1 MAVLSADSFASILAL
16 VGVVIIV
23 AALMSGFIERSNV
36 PQVAVFL
43 GLGAVLGPAGLHL
56 LDVHLDSPILR
67 VVATL
72 SLALVLFT
80 DAVSLNV
87 PEVRR
92 STGLALR
99 VLGPG
104 TLLSATLIGLAAWG
118 LLNLPPAAC
127 VLLGA
132 ALASTD
138 PVLLRGLLRRPDIP
152 SAARQALRL
161 ESGLNDVV
169 LLPIVLVAMPFLSAG
184 PLPNVTQ
191 WIHMGLNLFLIGPVA
206 GIAVGLVGVAVLDL
220 VRRRVGVRRDYE
232 SLYSLGVAF
241 AAFAAAETVHG
252 SGFLAVFAA
261 GLTIAALDVELC
273 DCFLEYG
280 ETTAELAL
288 LFTFVLLG
296 SSLIWSGFAMLS
308 VAALCFAMLTLLSRP
323 VAFAVALAGTKLG
336 KRAHVLIS
344 WFGPRGL
351 STLLLVLLPV
361 FAGVPGGAHLF
372 SICCLV
378 VVLSVILHGG
388 SLMLVKP
395 KAHPVLGAASPE
407 AALAIAP
414 APLMSETT
422 PMSEPSPQAAYPPEP
437 ALQAAHPPEAS
448 PRDFVLAASV
458 ALPAPR
464 MNGGG
469 HGGDPAIASGE
480 SLDRIP
486 PAVDAAPA
494 GDRITVAEMRRL
506 QDAGDPVIVLD
517 VRSERTF
524 NDSDLLAVGAIRMDY
539 HHAVDLAAKAGVP
552 KDAWVILFCAC
563 PDDKTSVYTAGEMRK
578 AGWPRTYALRDGWDA
593 WQAAGLPVTAKA
605 GV

>member
-16 VGVVIIV
+16 VGVVIVV

-56 LDVHLDSPILR
+56 LNVHLDSPILR

-87 PEVRR
+87 PEVQRQ
-92 STGLALR
+92 TGLALR

-118 LLNLPPAAC
+118 LLNLSPAAS

-191 WIHMGLNLFLIGPVA
+191 WIHMGLNLFLLGPVA

-220 VRRRVGVRRDYE
+220 VRRRVGIRRDYE

-308 VAALCFAMLTLLSRP
+308 WAALAFALLTLLSRP

-336 KRAHVLIS
+336 KKAHTLIS

-361 FAGVPGGAHLF
+361 FAGVPGGDHLF

-378 VVLSVILHGG
+378 VVMSVILHGG
-388 SLMLVKP
+388 SLMLVRP
-395 KAHPVLGAASPE
+395 KS
-407 AALAIAP
+407 
-414 APLMSETT
+414 
-422 PMSEPSPQAAYPPEP
+422 
-437 ALQAAHPPEAS
+437 QAAHDAPSAAEVAAAAPPAQ
-448 PRDFVLAASV
+448 DFVLATAV
-458 ALPAPR
+458 AVPPKKANAAR
-464 MNGGG
+464 DGG
-469 HGGDPAIASGE
+469 HHGDRTIASGE
-480 SLDRIP
+480 SLDRIL
-486 PAVDAAPA
+486 PAAQTPRAPAPA
-494 GDRITVAEMRRL
+494 GDRITVAEMQRL
-506 QDAGDPVIVLD
+506 QEAGENVVVLD
-517 VRSERTF
+517 VRSERTY
-524 NDSDLLAVGAIRMDY
+524 NDSDLLAGGALRMDY
-539 HHAVDLAAKAGVP
+539 HHAAELSAKAGIP

-563 PDDKTSVYTAGEMRK
+563 PDDKTSVYTAGEMRR
-578 AGWPRTYALRDGWDA
+578 AGWTHAYALRDGWDA
-593 WQAAGLPVTAKA
+593 WQAAGLPVAAKA
-605 GV
+605 A